1 MSLITP
7 VEGMGTLVG
16 LTTLC
21 ITYLDV
27 LGSELHAGA
36 LRFTFLKL
44 EVLRFVLLEGTLE
57 FSFLVLTDLE
67 SELLKGTIWFTFKT
81 LGIECISYLAL
92 GIEHGIKGLTLS
104 PNDFGHIVIKHYKIS

>member
-21 ITYLDV
+21 ITCLDV

-44 EVLRFVLLEGTLE
+44 
-57 FSFLVLTDLE
+57 TDLE
-67 SELLKGTIWFTFKT
+67 SELFKGTLLFTFKI

-104 PNDFGHIVIKHYKIS
+104 PNDFGHIVIKHSRIS